1 MIYLDVDGVIA
12 DFALGVRALGWDKG
26 FDLQADRAPGELERF
41 MAHNYEQIFRTAP
54 PTNHMKFFQ
63 RMYKVENALGEKRMK
78 LLTAMGSHYK
88 REHIKTVKENK
99 YWWLEQF
106 GFQREDIII
115 VPQAADKL
123 PYCQPG
129 DVLYDDK
136 RWTIERWNQLGGHGF
151 LVYYKPSWSSNEN

>member
-12 DFALGVRALGWDKG
+12 DFEMGVRALGWTKSL
-26 FDLQADRAPGELERF
+26 DLQIDRIPGELEKF
-41 MAHNYEQIFRTAP
+41 MARNYEQIFRTAP
-54 PTNHMKFFQ
+54 PTNNMKYFQ

-88 REHIKTVKENK
+88 KEHINVVKENK

-123 PYCQPG
+123 PFCKPG

-136 RWTIERWNQLGGHGF
+136 RWTIERWNKLGGHGF
-151 LVYYKPSWSSNEN
+151 LVYYEPSWSCNND